1 MNCFGIRGQL
11 QPGATKTACNPFNK
25 DCTLQTVEKGKE
37 AKETSGEK
45 LEKGVA
51 TAPAGACRSG
61 ATPPLRISAQTPLFH
76 LK

>member
-1 MNCFGIRGQL
+1 MGLLCRIAND
-11 QPGATKTACNPFNK
+11 TARNSPAAPEARR
-25 DCTLQTVEKGKE
+25 QTVEKGKE

-51 TAPAGACRSG
+51 TAPADACRSG